1 MKSNYPSRILIAI
14 DSLKG
19 SLSSQEAASAIEEA
33 LHAALP
39 ATKVRSIAIADG
51 GEGLMAT
58 LHRAL
63 GGEFISCPTHD
74 PLMRPIS
81 ASFLLTPDHKTALVE
96 SAAASGL
103 TLLSM
108 SERNPLKSSSQGTGE
123 LLVAALEKGVKR
135 VILGLGGTA
144 TNDAGIGLLRALGVR
159 LYDSSH
165 KELLGAGEALER
177 IVEIDLS
184 GLHPAA
190 REVEWILACDV
201 ENPLC
206 GPQGATYTYGPQK
219 GADEGMVERLEAGMC
234 HYARCLEEKQGLA
247 IHALKGG
254 GAAGGIAA
262 SMVALLGARMERGF
276 DLVARYSNL
285 KEAIHSADLVIT
297 GEGRIDHQTA
307 SGKAPQGVARL
318 ANEHGVPCIALCGSC
333 APAVRPCD
341 LGFQAI
347 YPTRPEGMHLEEAMR
362 PTTAK
367 ENLRRAT
374 LRMVRELFLG

>member
-1 MKSNYPSRILIAI
+1 MQPNYPSTILIAI
-14 DSLKG
+14 DSMKG

-39 ATKVRSIAIADG
+39 STKVRSIAIADG
-51 GEGLMAT
+51 GEGLMVA
-58 LHRAL
+58 LHHAL
-63 GGEFISCPTHD
+63 GGELISCPTHD

-81 ASFLLTPDHKTALVE
+81 ASLLLTPDHKTALVE

-103 TLLSM
+103 TLLSKT
-108 SERNPLKSSSQGTGE
+108 ERNPLKSSSQGTGE
-123 LLVAALEKGVKR
+123 LLVAALERGAKR
-135 VILGLGGTA
+135 LILGLGGTA

-159 LYDSSH
+159 FYDSSH
-165 KELLGAGEALER
+165 KELLGAGEVLGQ
-177 IVEIDLS
+177 IMEIELS

-190 REVEWILACDV
+190 REVEWIVACDV

-206 GPQGATYTYGPQK
+206 GPQGATYTYAPQK
-219 GADEGMVERLEAGMC
+219 GADKGSVELLEAGME
-234 HYARCLEEKQGLA
+234 HYAAILERKSGLQIRDLA
-247 IHALKGG
+247 GG
-254 GAAGGIAA
+254 GAAGGMAA

-276 DLVARYSNL
+276 DLVARYCNL
-285 KEAIHSADLVIT
+285 EEEIRSADLVIT

-307 SGKAPQGVARL
+307 SGKAPHGVARL
-318 ANEHGVPCIALCGSC
+318 ANLHGVACVALCGSC
-333 APAVRPCD
+333 APTVRPSD

-347 YPTRPEGMHLEEAMR
+347 YPTQPEGMPLEEAMC

-367 ENLRRAT
+367 QNLRRAT